1 MLTIG
6 LDIGRTHVRAVAIR
20 TSGNKT
26 RLVGTASVRRLD
38 DDGGELKPLHA
49 ALAEIDAVLNL
60 PKRGVTVAATDAA
73 GLIRFVP
80 TAPLPP
86 DRLAKVLRLE
96 LDQHA
101 DGNELAADALT
112 LAIGGDEQ
120 VHCCIVAQPPTI
132 YSLLVDLRTAGIVP
146 ERIHSLPVALANLA
160 ASADRAGLPLVTGEG
175 LALIVDIGAT
185 STAVA
190 LVGQDRLLACRMLPS
205 GGETFTDN
213 VSATARISRPAAEAM
228 KRSGEFP
235 STRPVTAIA
244 KTTVAEDDPFALML
258 DGGESPEPAKSA
270 AHAKPAQLAKP
281 AFQPGKSP
289 AKPAALAP
297 AAALAPPA
305 ALAPAV
311 ALAPAAASGSGV
323 ASTFELDD
331 DVIQAAPAF
340 ATTEGLSASAAAPEL
355 ELAEAPAQ
363 DPSHL
368 ADNSPLADN
377 SQLADPSPLADNSPL
392 VVSLPSDAGAV
403 APPGEATM
411 RQAQATF
418 GPELA
423 KAAETFHSQLA
434 SSLAW
439 FRAQV
444 RLPANAKLERVWL
457 AGGGAGLAGLDG
469 YLARRMQVPVA
480 RVDPFAGIT
489 GTVPEHPYEFAAAT
503 ALALAGQPA
512 GVAIDLRPERL
523 RRAEIFRRHLIWPWI
538 AAVLVIAAGICAG
551 LALERQQAADR
562 ETIAAFAAAEAKL
575 KEAKD
580 RLAALDAERTSMA
593 EDLRAI
599 ASRIYAGRDFLNV
612 VRVLKELAETSRHL
626 WVVRV
631 ETVGV
636 TGDESKPTTD
646 TGTSLVKNKTT
657 TWSDSAIDRGAL
669 NVYGFMKYE
678 ALPGEPAADKENELR
693 NAFFEY
699 VDKLRAWTPTT
710 GGVPFFRDSKVLW
723 FDIIRPDDKKA
734 QTVLKGIS
742 LKQVPAGSMPFKL
755 RLWFQP
761 TDLAAVTAAAPR
773 AAAPSPS
780 KAPADETT
788 TEPVSLSAT
797 PPGSATATATAI
809 PAVQAVPAPP
819 DSPKPAGP

>member
-1 MLTIG
+1 
-6 LDIGRTHVRAVAIR
+6 
-20 TSGNKT
+20 
-26 RLVGTASVRRLD
+26 
-38 DDGGELKPLHA
+38 
-49 ALAEIDAVLNL
+49 
-60 PKRGVTVAATDAA
+60 
-73 GLIRFVP
+73 
-80 TAPLPP
+80 
-86 DRLAKVLRLE
+86 
-96 LDQHA
+96 
-101 DGNELAADALT
+101 LT

-120 VHCCIVAQPPTI
+120 VHCCVVAQPPTI
-132 YSLLVDLRTAGIVP
+132 YSLLVDLRTAGIAP
-146 ERIHSLPVALANLA
+146 DRIHSLPVALANLA
-160 ASADRAGLPLVTGEG
+160 GAADRAGLPLVTGDG

-205 GGETFTDN
+205 GGDSFTDN

-235 STRPVTAIA
+235 SARPIA
-244 KTTVAEDDPFALML
+244 VIPRTTVAEDDPFALML
-258 DGGESPEPAKSA
+258 DGDEPSSSA
-270 AHAKPAQLAKP
+270 PALPVTPAPPMKPAQPTKP
-281 AFQPGKSP
+281 AQPDPSNHLGQ
-289 AKPAALAP
+289 AP
-297 AAALAPPA
+297 ASPVASAATA
-305 ALAPAV
+305 
-311 ALAPAAASGSGV
+311 GSGE
-323 ASTFELDD
+323 ATTFELED
-331 DVIQAAPAF
+331 DVVLAAPAF
-340 ATTEGLSASAAAPEL
+340 AAMEGPPATPAAPQL
-355 ELAEAPAQ
+355 AVAEALIE
-363 DPSHL
+363 DSGTV
-368 ADNSPLADN
+368 ADAPLTVA
-377 SQLADPSPLADNSPL
+377 LPADPD
-392 VVSLPSDAGAV
+392 AV
-403 APPGEATM
+403 APPGAATM

-444 RLPANAKLERVWL
+444 RLPASAKLERVWL

-469 YLARRMQVPVA
+469 YLARRLQVPVA
-480 RVDPFAGIT
+480 RIDPFAGISGAT
-489 GTVPEHPYEFAAAT
+489 PEQPHAFAAAT

-512 GVAIDLRPERL
+512 GLALDLRPERL

-538 AAVLVIAAGICAG
+538 AAALVIAAGVCAG
-551 LALERQQAADR
+551 LAVERQQAADR
-562 ETIAAFAAAEAKL
+562 ETLAAFRAAEAKL

-580 RLAALDAERTSMA
+580 RLAALDAERVAMG

-612 VRVLKELAETSRHL
+612 VRVLKELAVTSRHL

-636 TGDESKPTTD
+636 TGDESKPVGD
-646 TGTSLVKNKTT
+646 TGTSLGKTKT

-699 VDKLRAWTPTT
+699 VEKLRAWAPAS
-710 GGVPFFRDSKVLW
+710 GGAPFFRDSKVLW

-734 QTVLKGIS
+734 QTILKGIS
-742 LKQVPAGSMPFKL
+742 LKQVPTGSMPFKL

-761 TDLAAVTAAAPR
+761 TDLGAVTAAAPR
-773 AAAPSPS
+773 PPAPSTAPSDEAESGSPTPAATPVSAPTPTPAATPVSTAGTPASAAP
-780 KAPADETT
+780 
-788 TEPVSLSAT
+788 AT
-797 PPGSATATATAI
+797 PAA
-809 PAVQAVPAPP
+809 PAPP
-819 DSPKPAGP
+819 SPDGAKPVGP

>member
-20 TSGNKT
+20 TSGGKT

-49 ALAEIDAVLNL
+49 ALAEVDAVLNL
-60 PKRGVTVAATDAA
+60 PKRGVTVAASDAA

-205 GGETFTDN
+205 GGESFTDN

-235 STRPVTAIA
+235 STRPVAVVA
-244 KTTVAEDDPFALML
+244 RATVAEDDPFALML
-258 DGGESPEPAKSA
+258 DGDEPPGTVKSA
-270 AHAKPAQLAKP
+270 APAKPAQRDKPAQLAKP
-281 AFQPGKSP
+281 AFLPGKSP
-289 AKPAALAP
+289 AKPATLAP
-297 AAALAPPA
+297 AGP
-305 ALAPAV
+305 
-311 ALAPAAASGSGV
+311 SGSGV
-323 ASTFELDD
+323 ASTFELED
-331 DVIQAAPAF
+331 DVVQAAPAF
-340 ATTEGLSASAAAPEL
+340 AAMETQLGSAAAPEL
-355 ELAEAPAQ
+355 ELAETPAQ
-363 DPSHL
+363 NPSHS
-368 ADNSPLADN
+368 ADS
-377 SQLADPSPLADNSPL
+377 SPL
-392 VVSLPSDAGAV
+392 VVALPSDPGV

-444 RLPANAKLERVWL
+444 RLPASAKLERVWL

-480 RVDPFAGIT
+480 RIDPFAGIT
-489 GTVPEHPYEFAAAT
+489 GTIPEHPHEFAAAT

-538 AAVLVIAAGICAG
+538 AAVLVIAAGVCAG

-562 ETIAAFAAAEAKL
+562 ETIAAYRAAEAKL

-580 RLAALDAERTSMA
+580 RLAALDAERIAMA

-599 ASRIYAGRDFLNV
+599 ASRIYAGRDFLHV
-612 VRVLKELAETSRHL
+612 VRVLKELAATSRHL

-636 TGDESKPTTD
+636 TGDDSKPIGD
-646 TGTSLVKNKTT
+646 TGTSLVKGKT

-669 NVYGFMKYE
+669 NIYGFMKYE

-699 VDKLRAWTPTT
+699 VEKLRAWSPST
-710 GGVPFFRDSKVLW
+710 GGAPFFRDSKVLW

-734 QTVLKGIS
+734 QTILKGIS

-773 AAAPSPS
+773 APAPSPS
-780 KAPADETT
+780 KAPSDEAETGLPTAVPTT
-788 TEPVSLSAT
+788 AT
-797 PPGSATATATAI
+797 PTHTAGAPTPTAAAPAT
-809 PAVQAVPAPP
+809 PAPPAPAPPVPAPAPVPAPP
-819 DSPKPAGP
+819 DNAKPAGP